1 MASIIIHGLRLFCLF
16 YKKYIDFNMAM
27 HYTHSGT
34 ISLYQISCLNVLP
47 LVSYAFS
54 SGRSSVGR

>member
-1 MASIIIHGLRLFCLF
+1 MASTIIHGLRLFLFILQEVHCL
-16 YKKYIDFNMAM
+16 NMTM